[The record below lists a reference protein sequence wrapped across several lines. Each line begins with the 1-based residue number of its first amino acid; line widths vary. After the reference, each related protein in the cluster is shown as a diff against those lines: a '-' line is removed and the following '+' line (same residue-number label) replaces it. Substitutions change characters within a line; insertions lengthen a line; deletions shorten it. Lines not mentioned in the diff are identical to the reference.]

1 MSGDREITKPQ
12 NIWRLLA
19 QYDHDQRE
27 DKVSGKQVHDYK
39 CRRCAIEL
47 LLREANRLFDEPTQP
62 NLNLEP
68 AD

>member
-1 MSGDREITKPQ
+1 MSGGYELTKAQ

-27 DKVSGKQVHDYK
+27 DKISGKQVHDYK

-47 LLREANRLFDEPTQP
+47 LLREANRLFGEPAQS